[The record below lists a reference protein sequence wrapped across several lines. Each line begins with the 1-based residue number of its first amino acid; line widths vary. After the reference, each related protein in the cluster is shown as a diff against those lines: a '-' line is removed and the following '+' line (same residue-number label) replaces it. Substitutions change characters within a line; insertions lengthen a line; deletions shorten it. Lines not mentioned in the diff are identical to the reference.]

1 MYKKAGVIVHD
12 IGKIDQIQLNM
23 FDRVDRDMRGNLM
36 ASYDAINNRM
46 GRDTVRLAVQGFDRK
61 WKMRQKRLSPCYTTR
76 MTELL
81 EVKL

>member
-23 FDRVDRDMRGNLM
+23 FDRVDRDKRRNLM
-36 ASYDAINNRM
+36 ISYDAINNRM
-46 GRDTVRLAVQGFDRK
+46 GRDTARLAVQGFDRK
-61 WKMRQKRLSPCYTTR
+61 WKMRQERLSPCYTTR